1 MRIYEVKKDDPLG
14 RDHKLANSFE
24 QGKKRKKGKPLVRRK
39 SVPLARA

>member
-24 QGKKRKKGKPLVRRK
+24 LGKKRKKGKPLVRRRPAPVAK
-39 SVPLARA
+39 A